1 MPLTKTQV
9 AMLEATGTPSSSTF
23 LRGDGSWNAPA
34 ASITAMTAQATTS
47 GTFKDFTG
55 IPAGVKRIT
64 VMLYDLST
72 SGSSA
77 PQIQIGSGS
86 FTTSGYTSVGQNG
99 ITIQSSTTGFITTGS
114 WANTSIKS
122 GAIILT
128 LLSTN
133 VWVASGVSI
142 DIPAANSS
150 YCSGRVTIGGTL
162 DRVRL
167 TTINGTDTF
176 DLGSVNIFYE
186 F

>member
-1 MPLTKTQV
+1 
-9 AMLEATGTPSSSTF
+9 
-23 LRGDGSWNAPA
+23 
-34 ASITAMTAQATTS
+34 
-47 GTFKDFTG
+47 
-55 IPAGVKRIT
+55 
-64 VMLYDLST
+64 MLYDVST

-86 FTTSGYTSVGQNG
+86 ITNTGYTSVGQNG

-122 GAIILT
+122 GAIVLT

-142 DIPAANSS
+142 DIPAGNSS

-176 DLGSVNIFYE
+176 DLGSVNILYE
-186 F
+186 S